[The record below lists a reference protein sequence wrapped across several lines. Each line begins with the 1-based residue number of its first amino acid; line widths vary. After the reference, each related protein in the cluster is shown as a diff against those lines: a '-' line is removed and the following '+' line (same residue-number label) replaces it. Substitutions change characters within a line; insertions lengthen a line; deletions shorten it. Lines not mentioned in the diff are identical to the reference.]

1 MKIGDQKILT
11 KDAGYSKN
19 IWATK
24 GEKVTIISIS
34 GNAVTCEKSNGYR
47 FPCNIKD
54 LE

>member
-1 MKIGDQKILT
+1 MKIGDQMVLI
-11 KDAGYSKN
+11 KDAGYGKTS
-19 IWATK
+19 WASK

-34 GNAVTCEKSNGYR
+34 GNAVTCEKFNGLR